1 MDILGAG
8 IPRQDFP
15 IPGVICSDTLEP
27 LNANFISV
35 RNFLWRLELEKET
48 AAMAKTNIFQ
58 SLFGGILSVRVLCKV
73 HVNRNISGK
82 NPLYE
87 RAGGGMSENTLLP
100 SSISLVSAG
109 RPLSP
114 ASAWKN
120 DGMKS
125 LLEAW
130 FFCCLWSVLFP
141 FYPFLPEP
149 PVYGERFSPWSRHLE
164 RSNCLVPW
172 LSVASC
178 QKSLNRIY
186 WHQIYSVHSTYQQS
200 NKDNRFSEWY
210 TRLYQTW
217 VCAKHF
223 NFCI

>member
-1 MDILGAG
+1 MIQDLPEDLEWKIIYVGSAESEEYDQVIVTFERVITCWWCCEFRLLTPCTWVLSLRVATCSSF
-8 IPRQDFP
+8 RQK
-15 IPGVICSDTLEP
+15 STLWKG
-27 LNANFISV
+27 
-35 RNFLWRLELEKET
+35 R
-48 AAMAKTNIFQ
+48 
-58 SLFGGILSVRVLCKV
+58 
-73 HVNRNISGK
+73 
-82 NPLYE
+82 
-87 RAGGGMSENTLLP
+87 GGMSENTLLP

-130 FFCCLWSVLFP
+130 FILLLMIGSFPLLPFPARAPCLWREIQSMVAAP
-141 FYPFLPEP
+141 
-149 PVYGERFSPWSRHLE
+149 GEKQ
-164 RSNCLVPW
+164 
-172 LSVASC
+172 SC

-186 WHQIYSVHSTYQQS
+186 WRQSYIGHSTYQQS